1 MTRKQAKEAC
11 GYTPTPTLRVCK
23 NCASFAVDRVLPA
36 WIVEHNKTL
45 ADKDKYTVEENGVEK
60 NARCV
65 TGGFPVKKMGSC
77 DNWKGRG

>member
-36 WIVEHNKTL
+36 WMVEDNGAFAGKW
-45 ADKDKYTVEENGVEK
+45 KVEDHGIEK

-77 DNWKGRG
+77 ENWKGRAV